1 VQIAY
6 NCHMLDML
14 NEQLNPTEG
23 KARKVN
29 RIYMLSLLI
38 VVRKTSQIRVR
49 KMFEILRYMGTVI
62 EVNGGRNR

>member
-1 VQIAY
+1 
-6 NCHMLDML
+6 MLDML